1 MGIDV
6 NELRKEMLKE
16 PKGLEYSKEY
26 LDKLEE
32 DKKNEEVEETE
43 DEGDIGYKNKLF
55 LIENHYEQFVK
66 ELKEKYQEDIKD
78 LDQYKPKIQKQKKEE
93 LKEVYSIELD
103 SIYNQRDKE
112 IKKEYEKLIEELE
125 GGETKGLD
133 DISTKEM
140 IYIDIILRTKDF
152 TQIGKLAER
161 FINNEDIE
169 NMIRATISDLD
180 KVYKDSIDSILRNRQ
195 EKINK
200 LKQEIKIVGEKNP
213 FDKVTFFRE
222 Y

>member
-6 NELRKEMLKE
+6 NELLKEMLKE
-16 PKGLEYSKEY
+16 PETLKSNKDKE
-26 LDKLEE
+26 K
-32 DKKNEEVEETE
+32 EEVKKQEVKKQEKK
-43 DEGDIGYKNKLF
+43 DIGYKNKLF

-93 LKEVYSIELD
+93 LKEVYSIKLD

-200 LKQEIKIVGEKNP
+200 LKQEIKIVGENNP

>member
-16 PKGLEYSKEY
+16 PETLKSNKDKE
-26 LDKLEE
+26 K
-32 DKKNEEVEETE
+32 EEVKKQEVKKQEKK
-43 DEGDIGYKNKLF
+43 DIGYKNKLF

-93 LKEVYSIELD
+93 LKEVYSIKLD

-140 IYIDIILRTKDF
+140 IYIDVILRTKDF

-213 FDKVTFFRE
+213 FDKATFFRE

>member
-1 MGIDV
+1 
-6 NELRKEMLKE
+6 
-16 PKGLEYSKEY
+16 
-26 LDKLEE
+26 
-32 DKKNEEVEETE
+32 
-43 DEGDIGYKNKLF
+43 
-55 LIENHYEQFVK
+55 
-66 ELKEKYQEDIKD
+66 
-78 LDQYKPKIQKQKKEE
+78 
-93 LKEVYSIELD
+93 
-103 SIYNQRDKE
+103 
-112 IKKEYEKLIEELE
+112 
-125 GGETKGLD
+125 
-133 DISTKEM
+133 M
-140 IYIDIILRTKDF
+140 IYIDVILRTKDF

-213 FDKVTFFRE
+213 FDKATFFRE

>member
-16 PKGLEYSKEY
+16 PETLKSNKDKE
-26 LDKLEE
+26 K
-32 DKKNEEVEETE
+32 EEVKKQEVKKQEKK
-43 DEGDIGYKNKLF
+43 DIGYKNKLF

-93 LKEVYSIELD
+93 LKEVYSIKLD

-140 IYIDIILRTKDF
+140 IYIDVILRTKDF
-152 TQIGKLAER
+152 TQISQLAER
-161 FINNEDIE
+161 FINNEDVE
-169 NMIRATISDLD
+169 NMIRATVSNLD
-180 KVYKDSIDSILRNRQ
+180 EVYQNSIDNLLRDRQ
-195 EKINK
+195 IQINK
-200 LKQEIKIVGEKNP
+200 LNEESRSVGTNSP
-213 FDKVTFFRE
+213 LDKLTFFRG

>member
-16 PKGLEYSKEY
+16 PETLKSNKDKE
-26 LDKLEE
+26 K
-32 DKKNEEVEETE
+32 EEVKKQEVKKQEKK
-43 DEGDIGYKNKLF
+43 DIGYKNKLF

-66 ELKEKYQEDIKD
+66 ELKEKYQEDIKS
-78 LDQYKPKIQKQKKEE
+78 LDKYNPKVKAQKKAE
-93 LKEVYSIELD
+93 LKEVYSIKLD

-140 IYIDIILRTKDF
+140 IYIDVILRTKDF
-152 TQIGKLAER
+152 TQISQLAER
-161 FINNEDIE
+161 FINNEDVE
-169 NMIRATISDLD
+169 NMIRATVSNLD
-180 KVYKDSIDSILRNRQ
+180 EVYQNSIDNLLRDRQ
-195 EKINK
+195 IQINK
-200 LKQEIKIVGEKNP
+200 LNEESRSVGTNSP
-213 FDKVTFFRE
+213 LDKSTFFRG

>member
-6 NELRKEMLKE
+6 NELIKEMLKE
-16 PKGLEYSKEY
+16 PETLKSNKDKE
-26 LDKLEE
+26 K
-32 DKKNEEVEETE
+32 EEVKKQEKK
-43 DEGDIGYKNKLF
+43 DIGYKNKLF

-93 LKEVYSIELD
+93 LKEVYSIKLD

-125 GGETKGLD
+125 GGETKTLD

-213 FDKVTFFRE
+213 FDKATFFRE